1 MANKYYCISYLL
13 SGEFPSTLSNS
24 GEQNHSLVHVP
35 ILSRQPARNL
45 ACTIPCLPSMP
56 LLSLN
61 ILDFGYAFPSLP
73 HSSSMKNVNECT
85 QTYIY
90 I

>member
-1 MANKYYCISYLL
+1 MCYL
-13 SGEFPSTLSNS
+13 SNGEFPSTLSNS

-35 ILSRQPARNL
+35 ILGRQPARNL
-45 ACTIPCLPSMP
+45 ACTIPCLPLVP

-61 ILDFGYAFPSLP
+61 ILDFAYAFPSSP
-73 HSSSMKNVNECT
+73 HSIGMKNINRYT
-85 QTYIY
+85 QTYRCMYLY